1 MILSLLTF
9 EIICMIKAELL
20 QQQDEQLWDEFVV
33 SHPNGR
39 FSQTAAYKKVLE
51 ETYGYAAKYFF
62 LKKNNQILAVL
73 PAFYWKNI
81 FRINNLISVPFADY
95 GGILVK
101 DISKPEIDI
110 FINFV
115 KEAIDELNAPF
126 LRIRANINLDKQ
138 DYLLNYFIKKKNDR
152 RAILKLDHP
161 NILWEKIFDRS
172 VRKCV
177 NTAHREGLACEI
189 ETSQDSISNY
199 FYPLYLQTMKRFGTP
214 PHSLLYFQN
223 KLKYFGSKMKLFL
236 VRDKDIIVA
245 ALLGF
250 AMGQTVQITKTV
262 SDAKYWHKRP
272 NDLAHW
278 EFIKWAAENNFTY
291 FDFGPVRY
299 PNQAKYKI
307 KWGARLSD
315 NYSYCLFN
323 KTVEKADKIKLK
335 RLSESGKLFE
345 KYLAKS
351 WSYLPLLMTQ
361 YFGPFIR
368 KNMGR

>member
-1 MILSLLTF
+1 MILNLLTF

-20 QQQDEQLWDEFVV
+20 QQQDEQLWDEFVI
-33 SHPNGR
+33 SHPDGR
-39 FSQTAAYKKVLE
+39 FSQTVAYKKVIE
-51 ETYGYAAKYFF
+51 ETYGDVAKYIV
-62 LKKNNQILAVL
+62 LKNNDQILSIL
-73 PAFYWKNI
+73 PIFYWKNI
-81 FRINNLISVPFADY
+81 FRIENLISVPFADY
-95 GGILVK
+95 GGILTK
-101 DISKPEIDI
+101 NIKKSEADI
-110 FINFV
+110 FINFA

-138 DYLLNYFIKKKNDR
+138 DYLLNYFIKKKNDQ
-152 RAILKLDHP
+152 RAVLKLDHP
-161 NILWEKIFDRS
+161 NILWKKIFSRS

-177 NTAHREGLACEI
+177 NTAHREGLTCKI

-199 FYPLYLQTMKRFGTP
+199 FYPLYLKTMKRFGTP

-223 KLKYFGSKMKLFL
+223 KLKYFSDEMKLFL
-236 VRDKDIIVA
+236 VKDKDIIVA

-250 AMGQTVQITKTV
+250 AIGQTVQITKTV
-262 SDAKYWHKRP
+262 SNAKYWHKRP

-307 KWGARLSD
+307 KWGAQLSD
-315 NYSYCLFN
+315 NYSYYLFN
-323 KTVEKADKIKLK
+323 KKLGKADKIKLK
-335 RLSESGKLFE
+335 RLSASEKLFE
-345 KYLAKS
+345 RYFAKL
-351 WSYLPLLMTQ
+351 WSYLPFSITRYL
-361 YFGPFIR
+361 GPFIR